1 MGTRA
6 VRDQLLNVVLMC
18 LGILVSL
25 LPVYGRKNENNP
37 DKVGHRNVARKTS
50 ISPENE
56 RAIGKQESEQFERSA
71 EIIQDPVV
79 EQYLTTVA
87 RNVVTH
93 SDWKHPVAVK
103 VLRSPHVNGSSF
115 PGGYI
120 YLSSEL
126 ILAAQNDDEIAAV
139 IAHQVA
145 HAAAR
150 HWAEE
155 MDRMLRMQLTIN
167 LANVT
172 TANGAAIAEL
182 LRDYGNAKG
191 DNGAVVC
198 VGYVEHG
205 RMGMP
210 VAFLMHQRQN
220 ELEADYL
227 GLQYVYKAGYA
238 PSAYVGLLRDLKV
251 SDTSSQG
258 QPDSLRGTPL
268 ISERIA
274 QAEKEIGEIL
284 PNAPQPKSSP
294 EFVLMKS
301 RF

>member
-1 MGTRA
+1 MTG
-6 VRDQLLNVVLMC
+6 VLVC
-18 LGILVSL
+18 SGVLVAL
-25 LPVYGRKNENNP
+25 LPLYGGKNENNP
-37 DKVGHRNVARKTS
+37 DKVGHRNVARKS
-50 ISPENE
+50 FISPESE
-56 RAIGKQESEQFERSA
+56 RAIGKQGSDQFERSA
-71 EIIQDPVV
+71 DVVQDAGV
-79 EQYLTTVA
+79 EQYVTTVA
-87 RNVVTH
+87 RRVVSH
-93 SDWKHPVAVK
+93 SDWKRPFAIKVVK
-103 VLRSPHVNGSSF
+103 SPHVNSSSF
-115 PGGYI
+115 PGGFIYI
-120 YLSSEL
+120 SSALL
-126 ILAAQNDDEIAAV
+126 IEAQNDDEIAAV

-155 MDRMLRMQLTIN
+155 LAKMLQLQFTIN
-167 LANVT
+167 LVNSTSAN
-172 TANGAAIAEL
+172 AAALSRVL
-182 LRDYGNAKG
+182 LDVGDASG

-210 VAFLMHQRQN
+210 VPFLIRQRQN

-238 PSAYVGLLRDLKV
+238 PSAYVGLLARLKP
-251 SDTSSQG
+251 SDTGSQG
-258 QPDSLRGTPL
+258 QPESFRSTPP

-274 QAEKEIGEIL
+274 QAEKEIAEIL
-284 PNAPQPKSSP
+284 PNAPLAKSSP